1 MTKHVIFHSSVILNQ
16 KISRHSNEEKYV
28 MLARGMQCHFNFKVI
43 KVQNFKVEMQCFKA
57 ILISLQNSVLVG
69 NKLGPQMSGK

>member
-1 MTKHVIFHSSVILNQ
+1 MKRNTLCQPEVL
-16 KISRHSNEEKYV
+16 
-28 MLARGMQCHFNFKVI
+28 QCHFNFKEI
-43 KVQNFKVEMQCFKA
+43 TEQNFKVEMQFLKA